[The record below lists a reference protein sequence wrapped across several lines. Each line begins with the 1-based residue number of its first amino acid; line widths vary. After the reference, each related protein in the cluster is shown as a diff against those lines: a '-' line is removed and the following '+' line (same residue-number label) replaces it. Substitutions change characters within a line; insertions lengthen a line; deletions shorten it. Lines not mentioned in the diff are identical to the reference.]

1 MGAIIM
7 LALFSSL
14 LLASAIHP
22 ELNRLESLAVQHF
35 GRTNAVLFV
44 QMNRHLAETV
54 TASNAVSSGDDGGI
68 TAMCDS
74 PQLAQFC
81 AATDAQMASAND
93 GATDDGESTVCA
105 LKAMKGFYCN
115 AVCTTSCK
123 SFLAQGGG
131 GEALTTSSS
140 NDESSESDTTPSFMT
155 NESELHNICS
165 SSCLTDLLKSM
176 ASMMEGMASCGEA
189 DLSSS
194 SNDDAQQLA
203 AHDELAALS
212 AGVPSGISD
221 PTAALEEQLGKLCVR
236 NDDNKYCV
244 SEFSAFTAKYPDTPD
259 NWTPTCESPE
269 VKELIS
275 LGCCFGSLMSM
286 AQSQSGQSQSQSQSQ
301 DSEALEEASYWV
313 SKCGGSVVPCSAGAL
328 KDVAVVSSSLSLSA
342 DGLTEA
348 ALEAPAV
355 IAAFKLQLASLLGAP
370 DGSTVL
376 VERVTISGTGGAR
389 VRGRGRGRG
398 RRNLDAASS
407 TAVVEYSVLVDADMA
422 GTVQASIKSVDDTAL
437 TDALKGDAAFAGI
450 PNISAH
456 QSDTVRTEI
465 SEASPD
471 GNSNAGSAV
480 APALTSMLVAIVA
493 VAAALGSL

>member
-1 MGAIIM
+1 
-7 LALFSSL
+7 
-14 LLASAIHP
+14 
-22 ELNRLESLAVQHF
+22 
-35 GRTNAVLFV
+35 
-44 QMNRHLAETV
+44 
-54 TASNAVSSGDDGGI
+54 
-68 TAMCDS
+68 
-74 PQLAQFC
+74 
-81 AATDAQMASAND
+81 
-93 GATDDGESTVCA
+93 
-105 LKAMKGFYCN
+105 
-115 AVCTTSCK
+115 
-123 SFLAQGGG
+123 
-131 GEALTTSSS
+131 
-140 NDESSESDTTPSFMT
+140 
-155 NESELHNICS
+155 
-165 SSCLTDLLKSM
+165 
-176 ASMMEGMASCGEA
+176 MASCGEA

-286 AQSQSGQSQSQSQSQ
+286 AQSQSGQSQSYSQSQ

-355 IAAFKLQLASLLGAP
+355 IAAFKLQLTSLLGAP
-370 DGSTVL
+370 GGSTVL
-376 VERVTISGTGGAR
+376 VERVTVSGAGGGSAGAR
-389 VRGRGRGRG
+389 VRGRGRGR
-398 RRNLDAASS
+398 RNLGSASS
-407 TAVVEYSVLVDADMA
+407 TAVVEYSVLVDADKA

-437 TDALKGDAAFAGI
+437 TDALQGDAAFAGI

-456 QSDTVRTEI
+456 QSETVRTEI
-465 SEASPD
+465 LEASPD
-471 GNSNAGSAV
+471 GNSNAGSTV

-493 VAAALGSL
+493 VAAALGFL